1 MRQKLTSFLA
11 FASTVAAPAV
21 AFACP
26 VCATREGAGPMQ
38 TIAIGAL
45 IVAPWF
51 AAAGVGWWIRR
62 GLLEEAA
69 LNSLEQRGPNPALDV
84 DRS

>member
-1 MRQKLTSFLA
+1 MG
-11 FASTVAAPAV
+11 AV
-21 AFACP
+21 
-26 VCATREGAGPMQ
+26 
-38 TIAIGAL
+38 AIGAL

-51 AAAGVGWWIRR
+51 AAAFVGWWIRR

-69 LNSLEQRGPNPALDV
+69 LNSLERRGPNPALDD